1 MRTCRSHSASQPS
14 VQGGYSIAEM
24 LVVITIIGILSLVAV
39 PQFVSM
45 YRGSVAKGSLRD
57 FTSMVR
63 KARQLAVTRNERTR
77 ITFTTGGAGGTTFQ
91 VDEGGAN
98 IYSPTWVAF
107 AKAHSLD
114 KTSYFDSG
122 STVPTMSSKR
132 EIDFLPSG
140 LVVSPWDSA
149 NPTATAVPLPV
160 GQNSVVIRSWYK
172 NMAYNQYSI
181 SVSSAG
187 SLNVT
192 QSKWQ

>member
-1 MRTCRSHSASQPS
+1 MRTARSHSASYSS

-63 KARQLAVTRNERTR
+63 KARQVAVTKNERTR

-98 IYSPTWVAF
+98 IYSPTWVVLG
-107 AKAHSLD
+107 K
-114 KTSYFDSG
+114 
-122 STVPTMSSKR
+122 
-132 EIDFLPSG
+132 
-140 LVVSPWDSA
+140 
-149 NPTATAVPLPV
+149 
-160 GQNSVVIRSWYK
+160 
-172 NMAYNQYSI
+172 
-181 SVSSAG
+181 
-187 SLNVT
+187 
-192 QSKWQ
+192 